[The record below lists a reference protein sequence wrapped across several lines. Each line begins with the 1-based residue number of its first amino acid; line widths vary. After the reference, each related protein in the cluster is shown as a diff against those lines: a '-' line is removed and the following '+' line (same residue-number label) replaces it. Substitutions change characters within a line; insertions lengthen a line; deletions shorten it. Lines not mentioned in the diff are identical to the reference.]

1 MAPLDLTAL
10 ALATLAAV
18 LAVPVPT
25 LLAKAEWP
33 RHSPRAALVLWQAIG
48 LASGLAAIGAGF
60 AVAVAPLAPHLL
72 PGLWVLLRDALAGRP
87 LARLGPLNLLG
98 LAWATAVAAL
108 LIGVLLRQ
116 ALATLRARAR
126 HRRLVDLIARP
137 GACPAAAEARVVA
150 TATPLA
156 YCLPGLRPRLVLSAG
171 TLALLDP
178 CQLAAVIEHER
189 AHLRARHDLVVLPF
203 LALRA
208 ALPWIPWLRRT
219 HEAAHEAVTTLVEM
233 LADDCACRRH
243 EPRVLATALV
253 RVASATTP
261 TPALALSTPAS
272 TEGTTLAR
280 VRRLLDPPN
289 PLPAWIPPAAYLLAA
304 ALLLVPT
311 VLLTL
316 PLVAQFPHSI

>member
-1 MAPLDLTAL
+1 MALAPAPLDVTAAGLTAL
-10 ALATLAAV
+10 AAA

-25 LLAKAEWP
+25 LLARADWP
-33 RHSPRAALVLWQAIG
+33 RYSPRAALVLWQAIG
-48 LASGLAAIGAGF
+48 LASGLAAIGAGL

-72 PGLWVLLRDALAGRP
+72 PGVWALARQTLAGHP

-98 LAWATAVAAL
+98 LAWATAVGAL
-108 LIGVLLRQ
+108 LVGVLVRQ
-116 ALATLRARAR
+116 ALATLRARSR
-126 HRRLVDLIARP
+126 HRRLVDLVARP
-137 GACPAAAEARVVA
+137 YEGPGASGARVVA

-208 ALPWIPWLRRT
+208 ALPWVPWLRRA

-243 EPRVLATALV
+243 EPRVLASALV
-253 RVASATTP
+253 RVATATA
-261 TPALALSTPAS
+261 PALPLALSAPAS
-272 TEGTTLAR
+272 TQGATLAR

-289 PLPAWIPPAAYLLAA
+289 RLPAWVPPAAYLLAA

-311 VLLTL
+311 ILLTL
-316 PLVAQFPHSI
+316 PVAA